1 MTGLQQAVED
11 YLAIRRSLGFKLERA
26 GMLLP
31 GFAAFVERRG
41 SAFITTALALDWAAQ
56 PTNVTPTWLAKRL
69 GLVRGF
75 ARYMCAI
82 DPRTEVPSPEMID
95 YRKVRLTP
103 YVYSEKDVLALMLAA
118 EETLSGPLVRST
130 YVTLFGLLAAT
141 GMRVGEAIALDRV
154 DFNEREAVLIVRHG
168 KFDRSREIALH
179 PTTCTA
185 LQAYCRRRDRVL
197 PRPQA
202 PSVFISRKGTRLIYA
217 NVHTI
222 FLRLIRKA
230 GLADRRPQRPRI
242 HDLRHSFAIHT
253 LIDWYRAGFD
263 VQARLPRLS
272 TYLGHVAPST
282 TYWYLTAVPELLG
295 LAAERLERAQGDLP

>member
-11 YLAIRRSLGFKLERA
+11 YLAVRRALGFKLERA

-31 GFAAFVERRG
+31 DFAAFVERCG
-41 SAFITTALALDWAAQ
+41 SAFITTTLALNWAAQ
-56 PTNVTPTWLAKRL
+56 PTDITPTWLAERL

-75 ARYMCAI
+75 ARYMHSI
-82 DPRTEVPSPEMID
+82 DPRTEVPLEMVD
-95 YRKVRLTP
+95 YHKVRSTP
-103 YVYSEKDVLALMLAA
+103 YVYSDQDVLALMLAA
-118 EETLSGPLVRST
+118 EETLPGPLMRST

-141 GMRVGEAIALDRV
+141 GMRVGEAIALDQP
-154 DFNEREAVLIVRHG
+154 DFDEREAVLIVRHG
-168 KFDRSREIALH
+168 KFDRSREVALH

-197 PRPQA
+197 PSPQTS
-202 PSVFISRKGTRLIYA
+202 SVFISRKGTRLIYN

-230 GLADRRPQRPRI
+230 GLDDRRPRRPRI
-242 HDLRHSFAIHT
+242 HDLRHSFAVRT
-253 LIDWYRAGFD
+253 LIDWYRAGRD

-272 TYLGHVAPST
+272 TYLGHVNPSS

-295 LAAERLERAQGDLP
+295 LAAERLERVQGDLP